1 MKKHFSIFMHKPQ
14 SYSHETF
21 AMWYR
26 HKQNWK
32 AFQFQASEI
41 VKNYL
46 SKPNAALAIQVSEVM
61 PTQGTHMQAM
71 SVHTGPNQ
79 SMLMSRK
86 AKNKQATQKDS
97 LCILQKLVQ
106 NSIKKNWFLELAGL
120 LQSVKNKETIS
131 QEKVTI

>member
-1 MKKHFSIFMHKPQ
+1 MHKPQ

-79 SMLMSRK
+79 RYAHVQEGK
-86 AKNKQATQKDS
+86 EQADHTERFIVYPTKTCTEQY
-97 LCILQKLVQ
+97 
-106 NSIKKNWFLELAGL
+106 KKNWFLELAGL